1 MSMAAAVLCERWNL
15 LIIRELY
22 IGSRGF
28 NDIHR
33 GLPGLSRTLL
43 SQRLRSLRQA
53 GLVMAVA
60 DDGSGSQGYML
71 TDRGADLER
80 VLMEMGSW
88 GVRWS
93 FPEPTDEHLNP
104 HLLMWRMRLGL
115 RAARLPDRRVTA
127 ELIFDQSSEQARG
140 WLIIDG
146 AGSSV
151 CTRHPMFAVD
161 IHARARSEVWY
172 AIWYGRRSWSDVFS
186 SGDLTLSGEPD
197 LVQAFPTWFERSDFA
212 DEVANRHAAEGRSIQ

>member
-1 MSMAAAVLCERWNL
+1 MAAALLCERWNL

-22 IGSRGF
+22 VGARRF

-43 SQRLRSLRQA
+43 SQRLRSLRQT

-60 DDGSGSQGYML
+60 DDGSGSEGYVL

-80 VLMEMGSW
+80 VLMELGSW

-93 FPEPTDEHLNP
+93 FPEPSDEQLDP

-115 RAARLPDRRVTA
+115 RPRCLPDHRITA
-127 ELIFDQSSEQARG
+127 ELIFEQNQDLVRG

-146 AGSSV
+146 EGSSV

-172 AIWYGRRSWSDVFS
+172 AVWYGQRSWSDALS
-186 SGDLTLSGEPD
+186 SRDLSLSGEPD
-197 LVQAFPTWFERSDFA
+197 LVRAFPTWFERSGFA
-212 DEVANRHAAEGRSIQ
+212 DEVAARYAAGGRSTP